1 MIFSDSDIFL
11 IDRIYTRDDR
21 YEANRRFIEKLP
33 KLDAATS
40 IYNLLEICGIAANVL
55 SRSELEQLFYY
66 FDELYGVQLI
76 YPKDSGRT
84 VEEYFRD
91 FTEQMF
97 RLVSKKMKYPDAQ
110 ILFIAEEYGVSHL
123 VTWNTKDFKGRTYIS
138 VLTPQEFL
146 EQYSQT
152 KLQS

>member
-21 YEANRRFIEKLP
+21 YEANRRFIEKLA

>member
-1 MIFSDSDIFL
+1 MILSDSDVFL
-11 IDRIYTRDDR
+11 IDRIYIRDDR

-33 KLDAATS
+33 ELDAATS

>member
-1 MIFSDSDIFL
+1 MIFSDSDVFL

-97 RLVSKKMKYPDAQ
+97 SLVSKKMKYPDAQ

>member
-1 MIFSDSDIFL
+1 
-11 IDRIYTRDDR
+11 
-21 YEANRRFIEKLP
+21 
-33 KLDAATS
+33 
-40 IYNLLEICGIAANVL
+40 
-55 SRSELEQLFYY
+55 
-66 FDELYGVQLI
+66 
-76 YPKDSGRT
+76 
-84 VEEYFRD
+84 
-91 FTEQMF
+91 MF

-146 EQYSQT
+146 EQYLKT

>member
-1 MIFSDSDIFL
+1 MILSDSDVFL

>member
-1 MIFSDSDIFL
+1 MIFSDSDVFL

-123 VTWNTKDFKGRTYIS
+123 VTWNTKDFKGRTYIP

>member
-1 MIFSDSDIFL
+1 MIFSDSDVFL